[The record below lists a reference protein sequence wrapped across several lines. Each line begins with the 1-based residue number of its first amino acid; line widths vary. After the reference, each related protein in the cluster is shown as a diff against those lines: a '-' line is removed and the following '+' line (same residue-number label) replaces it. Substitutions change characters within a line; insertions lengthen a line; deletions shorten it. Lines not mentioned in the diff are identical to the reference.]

1 MSLKHK
7 KVKSIRIMVLIS
19 IGIRFV
25 EMKAEARLNN

>member
-25 EMKAEARLNN
+25 ENESRS